1 MFGLSKFYIYGIGS
15 LIMIAAVSGFFFY
28 QRSIVSSLEKTIQ
41 EKDKEITLL
50 QEQVS
55 GLVIDKEKLTQ
66 SNTSLEKEIDRR
78 IQEVQKVYDDLA
90 KLQKEDQVSQTRIV
104 ELERKVNN
112 QERIEQLDRI
122 RESRKASLLLRI
134 INNNIECEIENWE
147 RVGLGKCVNGQ
158 FRPVSGE

>member
-41 EKDKEITLL
+41 EKDTEITLL